1 MTSLAGAP
9 SKRSKKTAKTA
20 RSEAQTELPF
30 EVRRSPIQ
38 GRGGFATRR
47 IAKGARIIEYVGE
60 RISDE
65 QADERYDDEKMSRHH
80 TFLFSLG
87 NGTSIDAAVNGNEA
101 RFINHSCAPNCEAI
115 NDEGRIFIEALR
127 DIEPGEELFYDY
139 AYERGG
145 DPDDAEDRE
154 EIARFYVCKCGAPTC
169 RGTIL
174 APEKPKK
181 RAKKAAT
188 KRKAAPA
195 KKGRGTTSKAQKKGD
210 ETGRA
215 RSKGR

>member
-1 MTSLAGAP
+1 MKSLAGGLPQKA
-9 SKRSKKTAKTA
+9 KKTSKTALSAKT
-20 RSEAQTELPF
+20 SELPF
-30 EVRRSPIQ
+30 EVRRSSIQ

-47 IAKGARIIEYVGE
+47 IAKGERIVEYVGE

-65 QADERYDDEKMSRHH
+65 QADKRYDDEKMSRHH

-87 NGTSIDAAVNGNEA
+87 DGTSIDAAVNGNEA

-115 NDEGRIFIEALR
+115 NADGHIFIEALR
-127 DIEPGEELFYDY
+127 DIEPEEELLYDY

-145 DPDDAEDRE
+145 DPDDEADLE

-174 APEKPKK
+174 APQEPKK
-181 RAKKAAT
+181 RAKAAAP

-195 KKGRGTTSKAQKKGD
+195 KKGRETTSKAQKKKAPSD
-210 ETGRA
+210 RRA
-215 RSKGR
+215 R